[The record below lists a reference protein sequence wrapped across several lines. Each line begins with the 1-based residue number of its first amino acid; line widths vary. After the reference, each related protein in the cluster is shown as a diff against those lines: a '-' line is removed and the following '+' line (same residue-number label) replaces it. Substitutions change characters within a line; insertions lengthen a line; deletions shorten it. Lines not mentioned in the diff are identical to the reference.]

1 MRCKKDEARMQQLEP
16 EKRTSENARRSN
28 RVREIREERLMTRE
42 ELAERAGLSL
52 RTVWSVENGFPCRLP
67 TKRRILRG
75 LRLAKIHHRLV
86 FPNG

>member
-1 MRCKKDEARMQQLEP
+1 MQQQQS
-16 EKRTSENARRSN
+16 EKRTFEKERRSN
-28 RVREIREERLMTRE
+28 HVREIREERLMTRE
-42 ELAERAGLSL
+42 ELADRAGLSL

-75 LRLAKIHHRLV
+75 LRLAKGQHRLV

>member
-1 MRCKKDEARMQQLEP
+1 MRCKKDEARMQQQQS
-16 EKRTSENARRSN
+16 EKRTFEKERRSN

-42 ELAERAGLSL
+42 ELADRAGLSL

-75 LRLAKIHHRLV
+75 LRFAKGQHRLV

>member
-1 MRCKKDEARMQQLEP
+1 MQQQESETRTF
-16 EKRTSENARRSN
+16 EKERRSN

-42 ELAERAGLSL
+42 ELADRAGLSL

-75 LRLAKIHHRLV
+75 LRLAKGQHRLV